1 MYFGKTTKPD
11 PYKYHGSGTYWTRHI
26 KKHGKEHIITLW
38 VSDLYFDT
46 SITKYALHFSYEN
59 AIVES
64 KDWANLIPEN
74 GLDGTVPG
82 TNFSDK
88 TKANMSAAKQ
98 NPSNERRKQM
108 SETMSRTN
116 KTRIKENNPNYG
128 IPSKLKGIP
137 RTQETKNKISKKLK
151 GIVRTIPKSQHQ
163 IDILIKRCEKQYKI
177 YSPNNEILIITNM
190 TKFCKENNL
199 DPGNMFKVANGF
211 KPSYKGW
218 VCEHYTKIL

>member
-74 GLDGTVPG
+74 GFHTSIPC
-82 TNFSDK
+82 
-88 TKANMSAAKQ
+88 A
-98 NPSNERRKQM
+98 
-108 SETMSRTN
+108 
-116 KTRIKENNPNYG
+116 IKINLVLGENNFIKKPMDNKLIWLKMTVSVP
-128 IPSKLKGIP
+128 IPF
-137 RTQETKNKISKKLK
+137 R
-151 GIVRTIPKSQHQ
+151 
-163 IDILIKRCEKQYKI
+163 
-177 YSPNNEILIITNM
+177 
-190 TKFCKENNL
+190 
-199 DPGNMFKVANGF
+199 
-211 KPSYKGW
+211 
-218 VCEHYTKIL
+218 